1 MLAYLANDRPAARR
15 TSPRTLM
22 LVVGGHALLLALV
35 LTARGDMPGVPGFPH
50 TAITFIEPIEP
61 PPLPPPPP
69 APDAPRAA
77 PRSVIDTPPQIV
89 PVPQSAQQLDSG
101 PPTTNVTPYA
111 GDAIEPIPGPLV
123 VPQPAAVLPVLRK
136 AARFATPADDV
147 RPPYPEAKRRLGEEA
162 SLRLALEVDARG
174 RVIAVE
180 PIGKV
185 DPMFLD
191 AARRHILRRW
201 RYQPAT
207 EDGVGV
213 VSRITVTLNFEL
225 E

>member
-15 TSPRTLM
+15 TSPRALA
-22 LVVGGHALLLALV
+22 LVVGGHVVLLGLV
-35 LTARGDMPGVPGFPH
+35 LTARGEMPGVPSFTETEVIFVDPVK
-50 TAITFIEPIEP
+50 P
-61 PPLPPPPP
+61 PPPPPP
-69 APDAPRAA
+69 APAPPSAV
-77 PRSVIDTPPQIV
+77 PSSVIDVPPQII
-89 PVPQSAQQLDSG
+89 PVPQPIPQPLDRG
-101 PPTTNVTPYA
+101 PSTTDVTPYA
-111 GDAIEPIPGPLV
+111 GDVIVPRPTPLV
-123 VPQPAAVLPVLRK
+123 VPQPAAVVRK
-136 AARFATPADDV
+136 AARFATPADEI

-185 DPMFLD
+185 DPLFLD

-207 EDGVGV
+207 EDGVGIS
-213 VSRITVTLNFEL
+213 SRITVTLKFEL
-225 E
+225 EE

>member
-1 MLAYLANDRPAARR
+1 MLAYLANDHPGARR
-15 TSPRTLM
+15 SSPRTLM
-22 LVVGGHALLLALV
+22 LVVGGHAALLALV
-35 LTARGDMPGVPGFPH
+35 LTARGDIPGAPGFTH
-50 TAITFIEPIEP
+50 TDVTFIEPIEP

-69 APDAPRAA
+69 APDTPRAA
-77 PRSVIDTPPQIV
+77 PESVIDTPPRIV
-89 PVPQSAQQLDSG
+89 PVPQPAQQLDSG
-101 PPTTNVTPYA
+101 PPMTDVTPYA
-111 GDAIEPIPGPLV
+111 GNSIVTLPTPLV
-123 VPQPAAVLPVLRK
+123 MPQPAAAVRK

-180 PIGKV
+180 PVGKV
-185 DPMFLD
+185 DPLFLD

-201 RYQPAT
+201 RYQPAS
-207 EDGVGV
+207 EDGVGT
-213 VSRITVTLNFEL
+213 VSWITVMLKFEL